1 MFESYY
7 FEDHGTTPSVNLNIR
22 RYYVPSEQIFTVFV
36 KKYKLEQQILSN
48 VEPWYN

>member
-22 RYYVPSEQIFTVFV
+22 RYYVPSEQIFTVFE
-36 KKYKLEQQILSN
+36 KKMQIGTAN
-48 VEPWYN
+48 PE